1 MRRQKVPDDEDIDIN
16 QIAQGDSQKMIEIML
31 ISLQSSTKRTR
42 PKD

>member
-16 QIAQGDSQKMIEIML
+16 KIVQGDRPKRTEMRPV
-31 ISLQSSTKRTR
+31 SLQSSITKKR